1 MQRLV
6 SLPPLSG
13 LKQTDAATV
22 PITAAEPNEAIS
34 ATIAFGL
41 HYLMCA
47 SASTLMLAKWTRCD
61 TTEW

>member
-6 SLPPLSG
+6 SLPPLSR
-13 LKQTDAATV
+13 LKQTDAAAV
-22 PITAAEPNEAIS
+22 PITEAEPNEAIS

-47 SASTLMLAKWTRCD
+47 STLMLAKWTRCD
-61 TTEW
+61 STAW